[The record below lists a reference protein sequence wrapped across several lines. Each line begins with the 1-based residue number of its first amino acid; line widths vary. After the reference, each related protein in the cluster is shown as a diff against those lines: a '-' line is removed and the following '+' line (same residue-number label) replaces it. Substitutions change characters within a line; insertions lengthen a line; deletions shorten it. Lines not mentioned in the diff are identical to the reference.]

1 MDIDLSP
8 LTSTLNTMVLYM
20 ATILVVPI
28 IVALVTGFILI
39 KLKIRRII
47 VCAKHG
53 IKNYTGTD
61 SPNVTLLKKM
71 GGKYQHR

>member
-28 IVALVTGFILI
+28 IVALVIGFILI
-39 KLKIRRII
+39 KLKIWRII
-47 VCAKHG
+47 VLPIMSLSFVLG
-53 IKNYTGTD
+53 IIQMFKLMEFNF
-61 SPNVTLLKKM
+61 
-71 GGKYQHR
+71 